1 MKLDNEK
8 KVEMVE
14 LDVTFTDDEAE
25 KFITY
30 ARKYIVNDEAALI
43 NWAINDM
50 LLKQIKKLEKNIE
63 KLKSEKDGLTA
74 YKKQPK
80 SKKIS

>member
-14 LDVTFTDDEAE
+14 LDVTFNDDEAE

-30 ARKYIVNDEAALI
+30 ARKYIVDDEAALI

-50 LLKQIKKLEKNIE
+50 LLKQIKKLKKNIE
-63 KLKSEKDGLTA
+63 NLKSEKKAHGRKTA
-74 YKKQPK
+74 GKDA
-80 SKKIS
+80 